1 MLKIDNHNVNFSGQS
16 VKDDVVLASFNASSY
31 GNPELHMNVNIVNYE
46 MDAEAKEML
55 FADMQSFCEAVINK
69 VSSLEAE

>member
-16 VKDDVVLASFNASSY
+16 MKDDTILASLNASSY

-46 MDAEAKEML
+46 LDTESKEIL
-55 FADMQSFCEAVINK
+55 FADMQSFCAAVIDK
-69 VSSLEAE
+69 VSSLKAE